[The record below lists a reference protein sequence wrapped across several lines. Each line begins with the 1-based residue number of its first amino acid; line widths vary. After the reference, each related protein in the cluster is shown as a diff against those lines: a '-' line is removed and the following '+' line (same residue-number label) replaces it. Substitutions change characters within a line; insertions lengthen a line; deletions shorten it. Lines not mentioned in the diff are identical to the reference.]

1 MVLKKEFKMQ
11 RYLSALMFTLV
22 VSPYAL
28 AAAHEM
34 TIRADK
40 LESTP
45 DKGTSLAS
53 GHVVS
58 NIREMEI

>member
-1 MVLKKEFKMQ
+1 MQ

-28 AAAHEM
+28 AASHEM